1 MYRKNREYDRM
12 QHEKSATW
20 KKCNLTEVQK
30 KNIKTRK
37 KCKIKKPQ
45 REKSPS

>member
-30 KNIKTRK
+30 KK
-37 KCKIKKPQ
+37 KN
-45 REKSPS
+45 